1 MLIIFNNFVKK
12 YNKTYAS
19 PEELSRRKMIFIE
32 HYKEMLVHNQ
42 KYREGKLSWSI
53 RMTEDS
59 DLTLEEWKM
68 KACFQIKRIPN
79 IKPFYISNLSYVWTF
94 SKMNIRPLQYPST
107 LIQSRNINTDPEIE
121 ARIAQRAA
129 PDSFS
134 WLDSGVVTSVKNQV
148 IFFTRPRL

>member
-1 MLIIFNNFVKK
+1 MLLALLVGISLAADMLIIFNNFVKK
-12 YNKTYAS
+12 YKKTYAS

-59 DLTLEEWKM
+59 DLTFEEWKM

-79 IKPFYISNLSYVWTF
+79 IEPFLYFHVISYEASTCEFIQN
-94 SKMNIRPLQYPST
+94 PLQ
-107 LIQSRNINTDPEIE
+107 
-121 ARIAQRAA
+121 
-129 PDSFS
+129 
-134 WLDSGVVTSVKNQV
+134 
-148 IFFTRPRL
+148 TRREKLC